1 MAQEIINGEVVQT
14 ITIPLQE
21 YITKKQNEI
30 EVLRQESEVL
40 RQESEVL
47 RQGVE
52 QKNLQIQEILEEL
65 RSLVK

>member
-21 YITKKQNEI
+21 YISNKQNDVEI
-30 EVLRQESEVL
+30 LRQE
-40 RQESEVL
+40 
-47 RQGVE
+47 VE

-65 RSLVK
+65 QSLLK